1 LVAFC
6 LLWPSTAFAQQMRI
20 VQGEKTFPVL
30 RDTATCVFDRRALQR
45 WGFEESALPPVSMVL
60 NQQPTIWESYGRYVL
75 GAVVCLAQALLIWGL
90 LWQRA
95 RKRETEKSLRER
107 LALETLLSDLSGTF
121 VESSE
126 EQVNWN
132 IENSFGRIAEFLKLD
147 RITLFETSQAGE
159 LRATSSWGSDGIAPV
174 LLDSKPIPWPWWTSQ
189 GLDGEPVTFSNS
201 HILPEETSQIRRY
214 LLESGIESIASVPLR
229 VGSEIVGALSFV
241 STKRRVLWTEDLVR
255 QLKVV
260 AEILSNALK
269 RKRAMHA
276 LLVSNS
282 ELKRSECV
290 LRESQERLRMA
301 IQAGRMYAFEW
312 NLATDEVVRTG
323 ECAEIFTW
331 LKDPWRDTGKQ
342 FRARMHP
349 ADRASYSSLAA
360 APTPE
365 NPTYQASYR
374 LVRPDGSIVWQEE
387 SGRAFFDEQGRITR
401 ETGIV
406 ADVTARKM
414 AEEALRQRQ
423 LELVEAQRVAQV
435 GSWHWDAKNDAVIWS
450 KELYRI
456 AGRDPNHPPPAFGE
470 HAQLYTR
477 ESWER
482 LKRAVAETLQT
493 GTAYEL
499 DLQMVRPDGGTRWI
513 TDRGEALRDTAGK
526 IVSLRGTAQDIT
538 ERKHVEDGLRTSE
551 EKFRSVFQSAEVG
564 MVIVSP
570 EGRFLAANEAF
581 CECLGYTEEE
591 LLQKNVQSI
600 TLPEDWPSF
609 SQRLR
614 EAVQRGTSLQRVE
627 ERWLHKSGRI
637 VATECSASL
646 IRGPSGEPQYFV
658 EEVLDVTQRK
668 LAEEALSS
676 LSRRLIEAH
685 EEERTWIARELHDDF
700 GQRIAL
706 LAVNLEKVK
715 QELPISAVEVGQRI
729 EEVSRCVSDLGSEI
743 QTLSHRLHSSK
754 LEYLGLVAA
763 ARAFCSE
770 LAHRQNVE
778 IAFRSQDIPK
788 NLPQEIALCLFRVLQ
803 EALQNAI
810 KHSGARRFEVSLQG
824 VANEI
829 QLSVHDSGVG
839 FDPEKAIAGH
849 GLGLISMRERL
860 KLVDGQLFVYSEPH
874 GGTTIDARVLLRPLV
889 KTAGSAR

>member
-1 LVAFC
+1 
-6 LLWPSTAFAQQMRI
+6 
-20 VQGEKTFPVL
+20 
-30 RDTATCVFDRRALQR
+30 VFDQRALQR
-45 WGFEESALPPVSMVL
+45 WGFEESTLPQVSMVL
-60 NQQPTIWESYGRYVL
+60 NQQPTIWESYGPYVL
-75 GAVVCLAQALLIWGL
+75 GAVVCLAQALLILGL

-95 RKRETEKSLRER
+95 RKREIEKSLSER

-121 VESSE
+121 VESPE

-132 IENSFGRIAEFLKLD
+132 IEKSFGRIAEFLKLD

-159 LRATSSWGSDGIAPV
+159 LRATSSWGSDGTEPV
-174 LLDSKPIPWPWWTSQ
+174 LLNSKPIPWPWWTGQ
-189 GLDGEPVTFSNS
+189 GLGGEPVTFSNA
-201 HILPEETSQIRRY
+201 HVLPEETSQIRRY

-229 VGSEIVGALSFV
+229 VGDEIVGALSFV

-269 RKRAMHA
+269 RKRAMYA

-290 LRESQERLRMA
+290 LRESEERLRMA

-323 ECAEIFTW
+323 ECAGIFTW

-349 ADRASYSSLAA
+349 DDRASYSFLAA
-360 APTPE
+360 ASTPE
-365 NPTYQASYR
+365 NPAYQASYR
-374 LVRPDGSIVWQEE
+374 LIRPDGSIVWQEE
-387 SGRAFFDEQGRITR
+387 SGRAFFDERARIIR

-414 AEEALRQRQ
+414 AEEALRQRE
-423 LELVEAQRVAQV
+423 LELVEAQRLAQV
-435 GSWHWDAKNDAVIWS
+435 GSWHWDARNDAVIWS

-456 AGRDPNHPPPAFGE
+456 AGRDPNRVPPAFGE
-470 HAQLYTR
+470 HAQLYTP

-482 LKRAVAETLQT
+482 LKRAVGETLRT
-493 GTAYEL
+493 GAPYEL
-499 DLQMVRPDGGTRWI
+499 DLQMVRPDGSTRWI
-513 TDRGEALRDTAGK
+513 TDRGETLRDTAGQ
-526 IVSLRGTAQDIT
+526 IVALRGTAQDIT
-538 ERKHVEDGLRTSE
+538 ERKHVENWLRTSE
-551 EKFRSVFQSAEVG
+551 EKFRSVFQNAEVG

-570 EGRFLAANEAF
+570 KGRFLAANEAF

-591 LLQKNVQSI
+591 LLQKTVQSI

-614 EAVQRGTSLQRVE
+614 EAVERGTSLQRVE
-627 ERWLHKSGRI
+627 ECWLHKSGRI

-658 EEVLDVTQRK
+658 GEVLDVTQRK

-715 QELPISAVEVGQRI
+715 QELPTSAVEVGQRI

-743 QTLSHRLHSSK
+743 QALSHRLHSSK

-763 ARAFCSE
+763 SRAFCSE
-770 LAHRQNVE
+770 LSHRQNVE
-778 IAFRSQDIPK
+778 IDFRSQDIPK

-839 FDPEKAIAGH
+839 FDPDKAIAGH

-874 GGTTIDARVLLRPLV
+874 DGTTIDARVLLRPLV
-889 KTAGSAR
+889 KTAGSAG